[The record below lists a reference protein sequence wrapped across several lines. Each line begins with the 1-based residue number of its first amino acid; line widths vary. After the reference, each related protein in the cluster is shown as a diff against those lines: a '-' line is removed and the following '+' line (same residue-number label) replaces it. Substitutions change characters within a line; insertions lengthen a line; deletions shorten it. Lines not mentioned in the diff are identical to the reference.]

1 MTVDEIRRPSG
12 GVPSHQALD
21 NILPGLIG
29 QVNIGFYSKQRRI
42 TQSTVK
48 FNCNQGPGR
57 PDGSFRAL
65 APLLR
70 SATVN
75 YGYLKS
81 GAAWFF
87 CSLFE
92 ALT

>member
-12 GVPSHQALD
+12 EVRSHRALD

-29 QVNIGFYSKQRRI
+29 QVNIRFYSKQRRI
-42 TQSTVK
+42 AQSTVK
-48 FNCNQGPGR
+48 FNCNQGPRR

-70 SATVN
+70 LATVN
-75 YGYLKS
+75 YWFLKS
-81 GAAWFF
+81 GTILAF
-87 CSLFE
+87 L
-92 ALT
+92 